1 MENNLIWL
9 EKYRPK
15 TLDEV
20 HGNSDIVDKLR
31 AIAKM
36 GNLPNII
43 LVGPPGI
50 GKTSSVLCLARQIL
64 GDSIKESVLEL
75 NASDDRG
82 IETVREQ
89 IKGFA
94 QKKVN
99 LQEGQHKIVI
109 LDEADS
115 LTEGAQQ
122 ALRMIIS
129 DYSTST
135 RFVLSCNDSTKLID
149 AIQSRCCILR
159 FNRLGEKEIRDRLLE
174 IISQE
179 SVTYTKD
186 GLDALTFTA
195 EGDMRQAINN
205 LQATFTGFGL
215 VNRENVFK
223 VCDVPNVDDLKKILD
238 HMLKGEFQP
247 AQSLMKS
254 IFDNGYMAYDITN
267 TFNKVIQNHN
277 GDRDLQFEFL
287 RQIAFLKARIL
298 EGIADVLIDVWI
310 HCQMLQYIQKLS
322 QQMIIQMLNS
332 NYLIS
337 YQQKFGCQSCNNS
350 KSLKTSKQVNNP
362 SIQNSQ
368 SCSII
373 QSILSSFALH
383 KC

>member
-129 DYSTST
+129 DYSNST

-159 FNRLGEKEIRDRLLE
+159 FNRLGESEIRERLLE
-174 IISQE
+174 IIKQE
-179 SVTYTKD
+179 SITYTKD

-238 HMLKGEFQP
+238 YMMKGEFQP

-254 IFDNGYMAYDITN
+254 IFDDGYMAYDITN

-298 EGIADVLIDVWI
+298 EGLPTFL
-310 HCQMLQYIQKLS
+310 QMSGFLAKCC
-322 QQMIIQMLNS
+322 N
-332 NYLIS
+332 IS
-337 YQQKFGCQSCNNS
+337 KGYHNK
-350 KSLKTSKQVNNP
+350 
-362 SIQNSQ
+362 
-368 SCSII
+368 
-373 QSILSSFALH
+373 
-383 KC
+383 